1 MIATEVFIGVGLDLE
16 SELMFINVVT
26 PCLPA
31 FLCQHII
38 IALLHSSS
46 HQVIHDL
53 KWNGGTSPAQSQ
65 QT

>member
-1 MIATEVFIGVGLDLE
+1 MIATEMFIGVGLDLE
-16 SELMFINVVT
+16 SELMFININS
-26 PCLPA
+26 CLPA
-31 FLCQHII
+31 FLCQHTI

-46 HQVIHDL
+46 HQAIYDL